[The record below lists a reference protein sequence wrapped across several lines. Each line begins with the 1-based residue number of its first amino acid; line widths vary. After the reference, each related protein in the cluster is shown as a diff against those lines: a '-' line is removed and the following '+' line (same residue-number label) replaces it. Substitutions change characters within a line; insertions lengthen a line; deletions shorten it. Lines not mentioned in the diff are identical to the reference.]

1 MEMFFWRPLL
11 QPNDVTAG
19 VMQQFKLSAVW
30 MQTKFDHDNKG
41 PPVSYFTSFL
51 EVKNMVN
58 IPPFG
63 LLDKAYSLIK

>member
-1 MEMFFWRPLL
+1 MEVFFWGPLL
-11 QPNDVTAG
+11 QSNDITAG

-30 MQTKFDHDNKG
+30 IQTKFNHDNKG
-41 PPVSYFTSFL
+41 PPVFCFTSFL

-58 IPPFG
+58 IPLFG